1 MTPIHASDRALIVH
15 AATPADVRGAVL
27 TARARG
33 LRVAVRA
40 TGHGTL
46 AEPSPGTLVIDTSR
60 MRCVLVDPDRRTA
73 RVGPG
78 ATWGDVIEA
87 AAPFGLAPVSGT
99 NPTVGVTGF
108 TLGGGHGFLSRKHG
122 LAADNLIRAD
132 VVTADGETLTARE
145 DRRSGLFWALRG
157 AGGNFG
163 VATSLEFRLH
173 PLREVFGGIA
183 TFDRGLAAHLLARF
197 REYAMPESLNVSVVV
212 TPDAVA
218 LRGVYAGR
226 PDDAWR
232 ALTPLFLGEPFQDT
246 FRAMPYSE
254 TATIGGTAP
263 RRFEL
268 LRDVPVDAI
277 LRTAESAG
285 AVEVKRWGGAIARGN
300 TPAGHRQVPFSVTVD
315 GDDIGPLAPHVTGG
329 SFLNFL
335 KDTSRTRD
343 AYTSS
348 DLARLLELKRAYD
361 PDHLFGVGHTIVA
374 PTAVDLAA

>member
-1 MTPIHASDRALIVH
+1 MTVH
-15 AATPADVRGAVL
+15 ATTTADVRRAVV

-40 TGHGTL
+40 TGHGTF
-46 AEPSPGTLVIDTSR
+46 AEPSEDTLLIDTSR
-60 MRCVLVDPDRRTA
+60 MRCALVDPDRRTA

-99 NPTVGVTGF
+99 DVTVGVAGF
-108 TLGGGHGFLSRKHG
+108 TFGGGHGFLSRRYG

-132 VVTADGETLTARE
+132 VVTADGEALTARE
-145 DRRSGLFWALRG
+145 DRRSELFWALRG

-173 PLREVFGGIA
+173 PVREVFGGVA
-183 TFDRGLAAHLLARF
+183 SFDRGLAPHLLARF
-197 REYAMPESLNVSVVV
+197 REYAMPDELNVSVVV
-212 TPDAVA
+212 TPGAVA
-218 LRGVYAGR
+218 LRGVYAGGA
-226 PDDAWR
+226 DDAWR
-232 ALTPLFLGEPFQDT
+232 ALAPLFLAEPFTDT
-246 FRAMPYSE
+246 FRTMPYGE
-254 TATIGGTAP
+254 TGSIGGTAP

-268 LRDVPVDAI
+268 LQDVPVDAI
-277 LRTAESAG
+277 LEDAETAEAL
-285 AVEVKRWGGAIARGN
+285 EVKRWGGAIARGS

-315 GDDIGPLAPHVTGG
+315 GEDAGALAPHVTGG

-343 AYTSS
+343 AYAAA
-348 DLARLLELKRAYD
+348 DFARLQELKRAYD
-361 PDHLFGVGHTIVA
+361 PDNVFGVGHAIVA
-374 PTAVDLAA
+374 AHATATLAA

>member
-1 MTPIHASDRALIVH
+1 MRPLGALSVE
-15 AATPADVRGAVL
+15 AAAPADVRRAVL

-46 AEPSPGTLVIDTSR
+46 AEPSRDTLLIDTSR
-60 MRCVLVDPDRRTA
+60 MRSVLVDPDRRTA

-99 NPTVGVTGF
+99 NATVGVTGF

-122 LAADNLIRAD
+122 LAADNLICAD

-145 DRRSGLFWALRG
+145 DRRSGLFWGLRG

-163 VATSLEFRLH
+163 VATSLEFKLH
-173 PLREVFGGIA
+173 STREVFGGTA
-183 TFDRGLAAHLLARF
+183 SFDRGLAPHLLARF
-197 REYAMPESLNVSVVV
+197 REYAMPEALNVSVVV

-218 LRGVYAGR
+218 LRGVYAGGA
-226 PDDAWR
+226 DDAWR
-232 ALTPLFLGEPFQDT
+232 ALAPLFLDEPLEDT

-254 TATIGGTAP
+254 TGTIGGTAP

-268 LRDVPVDAI
+268 LRDVPFDAL
-277 LRTAESAG
+277 LRTAGTAS

-315 GDDIGPLAPHVTGG
+315 GESIGPLASHVTGG

-335 KDTSRTRD
+335 KDTSRTSD
-343 AYTSS
+343 AYTAA
-348 DLARLLELKRAYD
+348 DFARLLDLKRAYD
-361 PDHLFGVGHTIVA
+361 PDNLFGVGHSIVTSPA
-374 PTAVDLAA
+374 AVDLAA

>member
-1 MTPIHASDRALIVH
+1 MTPVH
-15 AATPADVRGAVL
+15 ATDGTGLHPARTVEATTAADVRGAVL

-46 AEPSPGTLVIDTSR
+46 AEPSPDTLLIDTSG
-60 MRCVLVDPDRRTA
+60 MRSVLVDPDLRTA

-99 NPTVGVTGF
+99 SPTVGVSGF
-108 TLGGGHGFLSRKHG
+108 TFGGGHGFLSRRHG

-145 DRRSGLFWALRG
+145 DRRTGLFWALRG

-163 VATSLEFRLH
+163 VATSLEVRLH
-173 PLREVFGGIA
+173 PVGEVFGGTA
-183 TFDRGLAAHLLARF
+183 MFDRGLAAHLLARF
-197 REYAMPESLNVSVVV
+197 GEYAMPEALNVSIVL

-218 LRGVYAGR
+218 LRGVYAGAA
-226 PDDAWR
+226 DDAWR
-232 ALTPLFLGEPFQDT
+232 ALAPLFLAEPFADT
-246 FRAMPYSE
+246 FRPMPYSE

-268 LRDVPVDAI
+268 LRDLPVDA
-277 LRTAESAG
+277 APPPA
-285 AVEVKRWGGAIARGN
+285 ARPPRR
-300 TPAGHRQVPFSVTVD
+300 PAP
-315 GDDIGPLAPHVTGG
+315 AP
-329 SFLNFL
+329 
-335 KDTSRTRD
+335 RRD
-343 AYTSS
+343 RGRGRGQALGRR
-348 DLARLLELKRAYD
+348 DRPRDHPGRPPPD
-361 PDHLFGVGHTIVA
+361 PV
-374 PTAVDLAA
+374 